1 MQKVLEG
8 EEEKKTLWQNKISIS
23 SSFTS
28 KVALMLLSLLTH
40 SNEKKY
46 LEGFKLTNKES
57 QKYFKQ

>member
-28 KVALMLLSLLTH
+28 KVALMLLSQLTH